1 MTQKTTRISGG
12 LLLVLVSLLFASLA
26 CYSGQIPGVFE
37 LTPYYTE
44 TPLPPPE
51 NARFQVGDIALT
63 SQETQSL
70 FNLTSYP
77 EPLQRSLINS
87 KAMCL
92 PNTSARVLY
101 AGQGSDGNVY
111 YLVECGGSAGW
122 AVDQRLAGPLEFA
135 IGDLALTDAAEGE
148 TQIRLLD
155 KTNNFQ
161 PAMLLSCA
169 PGAIVSILGIE
180 AVDVDGDGIKDVFYN
195 LDCGMGPGY
204 LTGENLAGP
213 LELNVGNRAL
223 AIPAEGAADDTYRLA
238 SEAAPVTDEN
248 AVDGECNVGS
258 ILLTEAIQLVDDTVY
273 YQMSCGDIEGWT
285 TQENFVGP
293 LLYDVDDNVVI
304 YMPAIP
310 VFEDELPTAGTGDAA
325 ASDAVSSDEAA
336 GNQAAASE
344 TPVGD
349 EIPVGETGADAA
361 TGEEERTIVQYTP
374 PLNLTDSPGPA
385 VSEGDDAN
393 VVGQCLTGTAAHIE
407 AFTGMDTVYYKLTC
421 DECVETAT
429 DEDGNEI
436 CAQSV
441 THEGWAPQRYLQ
453 GPLAFMP
460 GQHTMLDDEGDMDED
475 GNPVARIPLQPTYIV
490 GSNTQLAGRCPLDE
504 GLDIIGIRAEKDR
517 TRNAFSFYYQV
528 QCQGDLATADGFNTG
543 GADTVTGWAAERS
556 LVIPED

>member
-1 MTQKTTRISGG
+1 MTKKTTRISGG
-12 LLLVLVSLLFASLA
+12 LMLVFVSLLLASLA

-44 TPLPPPE
+44 TPLPVPE
-51 NARFQVGDIALT
+51 NARFHVGDTALT

-70 FNLTSYP
+70 FNLTAYP

-135 IGDLALTDAAEGE
+135 TGDLALSVANEGQ
-148 TQIRLLD
+148 TQIQMLD
-155 KTNNFQ
+155 KGTNFQ
-161 PAMLLSCA
+161 PVMFPACA
-169 PGAIVSILGIE
+169 PESVVSILGIE
-180 AVDVDGDGIKDVFYN
+180 AVDVDNDGIKDVFYN
-195 LDCGMGPGY
+195 VDCGAGAAY
-204 LTGENLAGP
+204 LTGANLAGP
-213 LELNVGNRAL
+213 LELNIGDRAL
-223 AIPAEGAADDTYRLA
+223 AIPAEGVTDGTYELA
-238 SEAAPVTDEN
+238 SEPAPLSADN
-248 AVDGECNVGS
+248 AVGGDCRVGS
-258 ILLTEAIQLVDDTVY
+258 ILVTEEIQLVGDVVY
-273 YQMSCGDIEGWT
+273 YRMSCGDIDGWT
-285 TQENFVGP
+285 TQEDFVGP
-293 LLYDVDDNVVI
+293 LLYEVDDNLVI

-310 VFEDELPTAGTGDAA
+310 IFEDELPTAAAGDEAA
-325 ASDAVSSDEAA
+325 SDEAA
-336 GNQAAASE
+336 VDEASVVE
-344 TPVGD
+344 T
-349 EIPVGETGADAA
+349 PVGETGMD
-361 TGEEERTIVQYTP
+361 TTIAQEDRVVVHYTP
-374 PLNLTDSPGPA
+374 PLNLTENPGDP
-385 VSEGDDAN
+385 VLEGDDAN
-393 VVGQCLTGTAAHIE
+393 VVGQCLSGTAAHVQE
-407 AFTGMDTVYYKLTC
+407 FTGVDTVYYKISC

-429 DEDGNEI
+429 DEEGNQT
-436 CAQSV
+436 CAQFV

-453 GPLAFMP
+453 GPLAFLP
-460 GQHTMLDDEGDMDED
+460 GQHAALKDSGDTDDS

-504 GLDIIGIRAEKDR
+504 GVDIIGLRPEKDR

-543 GADTVTGWAAERS
+543 GTDTVTGWASERS